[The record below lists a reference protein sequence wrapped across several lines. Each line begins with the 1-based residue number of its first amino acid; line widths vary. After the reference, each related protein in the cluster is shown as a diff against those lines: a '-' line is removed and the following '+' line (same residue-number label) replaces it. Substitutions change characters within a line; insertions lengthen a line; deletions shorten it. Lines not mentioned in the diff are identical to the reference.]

1 LFEQKPKED
10 DLVEKYRLL
19 AEKIS
24 QNPDQFENFSIKMKA
39 LMAEI
44 LSQLK
49 PESKMSKQIK
59 ITEQFIDIL
68 LFALQATDE

>member
-1 LFEQKPKED
+1 
-10 DLVEKYRLL
+10 
-19 AEKIS
+19 
-24 QNPDQFENFSIKMKA
+24 MKA

>member
-1 LFEQKPKED
+1 MFEQKPKED

-44 LSQLK
+44 LS
-49 PESKMSKQIK
+49 
-59 ITEQFIDIL
+59 
-68 LFALQATDE
+68 